1 LPSGAAGPQFWR
13 ELPIGDGHPAW
24 HALSIT
30 LPPGG
35 TVKALHVE
43 DIMTRKVISLQAD
56 HSIHLA
62 SGVMQLQRIRH
73 LPVLDGQRLVGL
85 ITHRDLLRAQAV
97 VLAAPYDPRRD
108 PSLSISVGQIMRTNV
123 WTVTSKTPV
132 LEAARIIL
140 DHKFGCL
147 PVVDEDRLVGIVTE
161 VDFIRCLVD
170 GLTARREREDTDPI
184 AVR

>member
-1 LPSGAAGPQFWR
+1 
-13 ELPIGDGHPAW
+13 
-24 HALSIT
+24 
-30 LPPGG
+30 
-35 TVKALHVE
+35 
-43 DIMTRKVISLQAD
+43 MTRKVISVQLD

-62 SGVMQLQRIRH
+62 SGVMQLQNIRH

-97 VLAAPYDPRRD
+97 VLAAPYDPKHD
-108 PSLSISVGQIMRTNV
+108 ASMSISVSQIMRTNV
-123 WTVTSKTPV
+123 WTVTPNTSV

-147 PVVDEDRLVGIVTE
+147 PVVEDGRLVGIATE
-161 VDFIRCLVD
+161 IDFIRCLVD
-170 GLTARREREDTDPI
+170 GLAQRREREDTDPI